1 MLSEYVGL
9 NVSLDLWICLCMK
22 AVHLI
27 LLAYAYWRPVNL
39 HVHALGGIWS
49 FFLFLCLLLSF
60 LFFIENMNQQVK
72 THFPLLFHGWF
83 SDIVTNTQV
92 AVARQTG

>member
-1 MLSEYVGL
+1 MGL
-9 NVSLDLWICLCMK
+9 DVSLDLWIGLCMK

-49 FFLFLCLLLSF
+49 FFSFSLSSSF
-60 LFFIENMNQQVK
+60 FSFFIENMNQQVK